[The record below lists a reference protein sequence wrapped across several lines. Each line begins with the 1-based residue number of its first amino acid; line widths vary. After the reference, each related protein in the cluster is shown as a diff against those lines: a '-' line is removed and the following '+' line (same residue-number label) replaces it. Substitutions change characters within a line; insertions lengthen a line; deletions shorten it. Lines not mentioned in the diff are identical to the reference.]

1 MQEDIKRH
9 LDASIPNHI
18 TLTEAQKRKIILEAS
33 NQMQNKRTKL
43 PSMPLIVSVAII
55 SLSFF
60 LVISYIQNRLE
71 KDLTQLFEENLM
83 DVIIPDSPYTS
94 LIRSIYVDET
104 KEMIYT
110 DWNGIY
116 SYSVDTNSKEILVEP
131 KEESR
136 IHQIAVNENW
146 LAWEEIATST
156 LSVLNRN
163 SNELIEQSNTHVGDI
178 ILQDDTLLI
187 MDIFNSDND
196 NFMGYRAIDLHAMK
210 QRNIHDFTGNGSH
223 SLAAVNDNL
232 LVVPEE
238 IESEGE
244 TRVKFYLYN
253 IKENT
258 LIGEYEVPYEMAQF
272 VTLTDNKIFAQL
284 SNEDENS
291 HLGYIDLESGKLHEI
306 KAPPFSEYAVFD
318 DYVALSINVKDT
330 TTVKLYQIEDNELK
344 ELPAFKNVSERLVRP
359 RFTEDG
365 TLIVNGEGE
374 QRTMYLQDV
383 NSP

>member
-18 TLTEAQKRKIILEAS
+18 TLTEPQKRKIILEAP
-33 NQMQNKRTKL
+33 NRMQNKRTKL
-43 PSMPLIVSVAII
+43 PSMPLIVSIAII

-60 LVISYIQNRLE
+60 LVIPYIQDWLE
-71 KDLTQLFEENLM
+71 KDLTQLYEENLM
-83 DVIIPDSPYTS
+83 DVTILDAPYDS
-94 LIRSIYVDET
+94 LIRSVYVNDS
-104 KEMIYT
+104 KEIVYT

-136 IHQIAVNENW
+136 IHQLAVNENW

-156 LSVLNRN
+156 LNILNRN
-163 SNELIEQSNTHVGDI
+163 SNELLELPNMTIADIQIQDNT
-178 ILQDDTLLI
+178 LI
-187 MDIFNSDND
+187 FM
-196 NFMGYRAIDLHAMK
+196 NFSEGSYKAIDLSSMK
-210 QRNIHDFTGNGSH
+210 QRGIHELTGNESS

-238 IESEGE
+238 IENEGG
-244 TRVKFYLYN
+244 TRVKFYLYD

-306 KAPPFSEYAVFD
+306 KAPPFSEYAVFE

-344 ELPAFKNVSERLVRP
+344 ELPAFKNISERLVRP

-374 QRTMYLQDV
+374 QRTMYLQVV
-383 NSP
+383 NSPQ

>member
-187 MDIFNSDND
+187 MDIV
-196 NFMGYRAIDLHAMK
+196 I
-210 QRNIHDFTGNGSH
+210 
-223 SLAAVNDNL
+223 
-232 LVVPEE
+232 
-238 IESEGE
+238 
-244 TRVKFYLYN
+244 
-253 IKENT
+253 
-258 LIGEYEVPYEMAQF
+258 
-272 VTLTDNKIFAQL
+272 
-284 SNEDENS
+284 
-291 HLGYIDLESGKLHEI
+291 
-306 KAPPFSEYAVFD
+306 
-318 DYVALSINVKDT
+318 
-330 TTVKLYQIEDNELK
+330 
-344 ELPAFKNVSERLVRP
+344 
-359 RFTEDG
+359 
-365 TLIVNGEGE
+365 
-374 QRTMYLQDV
+374 
-383 NSP
+383 